1 MHAIQLHGHHNTN
14 YIYVT
19 KTYNIKA
26 HAQFHTGN
34 SLSPPLFSSKDK
46 YFAHVCRGKRRRT
59 ADFIQL
65 CLQIRCANEILNF
78 FQVLPGPGK
87 LASGELN
94 TIRRS
99 SLTQILTPS
108 VAPSFQST
116 KQLENRNLAI
126 ARETRG
132 CTQGRFLS
140 LNAKRRLVGDKT
152 EGTEK
157 VLSY

>member
-1 MHAIQLHGHHNTN
+1 MATTTPTISMSLKRTTSKPMHNSTQGTVCPLPFSHRRISTS
-14 YIYVT
+14 
-19 KTYNIKA
+19 
-26 HAQFHTGN
+26 HT
-34 SLSPPLFSSKDK
+34 
-46 YFAHVCRGKRRRT
+46 FAEAKGDRA

-65 CLQIRCANEILNF
+65 CLQIRCANEIFNF

-108 VAPSFQST
+108 VAPLFQST

-157 VLSY
+157 PWC